1 MDLSLALNGQGRSHF
16 DRLYSDIKF
25 ALNDL
30 TTQELTDIFVQSS
43 TLAVK
48 ITWQSKKRAAINAY
62 EFAKKHVNR
71 YKTEGVLNSLQND
84 ITKAGIFV
92 SELPEKS
99 RLLYDK
105 FIALPKDK
113 KIEVVAITILTAA
126 IFFATAGGSD
136 IEGGLPDAD
145 IAVGG
150 IGVHRN
156 IISHSILIG
165 LGVEF
170 TGRFGILV
178 LSRMRDRLP
187 DNPRPAWGRVYLFLD
202 NNKELAIAAM
212 WAGLGLHLLKD
223 SGLITGG
230 FKPYTGIPTHL
241 SAQTHKGLFAA
252 NGIASG
258 IFTGDGIRSI

>member
-1 MDLSLALNGQGRSHF
+1 MDSSIALNGQARSHF
-16 DRLYSDIKF
+16 ERLYSDIKF

-30 TTQELTDIFVQSS
+30 SAQELTDIFVQSS

-48 ITWQSKKRAAINAY
+48 ITWQSKKRAATNAY
-62 EFAKKHVNR
+62 EFMKKHANR
-71 YKTEGVLNSLQND
+71 YKTEGVLNSLQSD
-84 ITKAGIFV
+84 ITKANNFIL
-92 SELPEKS
+92 ELPEKS

-113 KIEVVAITILTAA
+113 KIEVVAITLLTPT
-126 IFFATAGGSD
+126 IFFATAGDSN

-150 IGVHRN
+150 IGAHRN

-187 DNPRPAWGRVYLFLD
+187 DNPHPAWNRVYLFLD
-202 NNKELAIAAM
+202 NNKELAIASM
-212 WAGLGLHLLKD
+212 WAGLGMHLLKD

-230 FKPYTGIPTHL
+230 FKPYTGIPDT
-241 SAQTHKGLFAA
+241 SICSDSPGAVCGQW
-252 NGIASG
+252 NC
-258 IFTGDGIRSI
+258 IRYLY

>member
-1 MDLSLALNGQGRSHF
+1 MG
-16 DRLYSDIKF
+16 
-25 ALNDL
+25 
-30 TTQELTDIFVQSS
+30 
-43 TLAVK
+43 
-48 ITWQSKKRAAINAY
+48 AASNAY
-62 EFAKKHVNR
+62 QFVKKHAYR

-84 ITKAGIFV
+84 ITKAGNFV

-126 IFFATAGGSD
+126 IFFASAGGSD
-136 IEGGLPDAD
+136 IEGGLPDTD
-145 IAVGG
+145 IAIGG

-170 TGRFGILV
+170 TGRFGILI

-187 DNPRPAWGRVYLFLD
+187 DNPHPAWGRVYMFLD

-212 WAGLGLHLLKD
+212 WAALGIHLLKD
-223 SGLITGG
+223 SGLIMGG

-241 SAQTHKGLFAA
+241 SAQSHQGLFAA

-258 IFTGDGIRSI
+258 IFTGEGIRSI